1 MSLKLEKIAAERE
14 KARRKRDEWEERRK
28 EWDRKYHE
36 QENSE
41 ICEMVHAQSLT
52 PDQFD
57 ELMQTLN
64 LPMDELKKF
73 AADVLERFDNPYVEH
88 QVTSIMLNSFPKYQ
102 TRDLP
107 GLKTYLE
114 RKGELPKG
122 LVLGLAA
129 IITYY
134 KGGVRADGA
143 EITPNDAPEIM
154 QLLKD
159 LWATGDTRKVAEGVL
174 AAKDLIW
181 GEHGDLNAI
190 PGLTDMVTGFLNSIQ
205 EKGMLETVK
214 SIL

>member
-1 MSLKLEKIAAERE
+1 MAIHFEWYENPVPPNRPDEKKLHARITYNGKVGTDYV
-14 KARRKRDEWEERRK
+14 RRKIQER
-28 EWDRKYHE
+28 
-36 QENSE
+36 
-41 ICEMVHAQSLT
+41 CSLT
-52 PDQFD
+52 
-57 ELMQTLN
+57 ET
-64 LPMDELKKF
+64 
-73 AADVLERFDNPYVEH
+73 DVTAVLDALSH
-88 QVTSIMLNSFPKYQ
+88 
-102 TRDLP
+102 
-107 GLKTYLE
+107 
-114 RKGELPKG
+114 
-122 LVLGLAA
+122 VLGQELGDGRQVHLDGIGYFHPTLKCIEEVTAE
-129 IITYY
+129 TKRKNTKVRL
-134 KGGVRADGA
+134 KGIKFRADGA